1 MAKQTMTIAAG
12 RSIEKPG
19 GVTREFLIEYDDADA
34 ESGVVRI
41 DGVKVSVELLTTMI
55 VDPPRDRF
63 YRFERKGDTVT
74 VHQVA
79 FRPDPLPLDLE

>member
-1 MAKQTMTIAAG
+1 MAKQTMTISAG

-41 DGVKVSVELLTTMI
+41 DGVRVSVELLVTMI
-55 VDPPRDRF
+55 VAPQEDCWF
-63 YRFERKGDTVT
+63 HAERKGDMVT
-74 VHQVA
+74 VRRSPCEYPE
-79 FRPDPLPLDLE
+79 FELPK